1 MLICSWIS
9 KNWTI
14 FFFFFIV
21 KKLSKI
27 VTCKEIKGE
36 KLTVKAF
43 RAEHSHNVW
52 NSMIE
57 KWGTHRVPYREFP
70 GWFHEETSIFKRS
83 HSIRPCFTARINEA
97 TVDPAR
103 HFVYLQP
110 HVFRATFHDLFPS
123 IWTIFDT
130 HNIRL
135 LSYNWFESN
144 FAFTYVKF
152 DWNLSGERRFVLI
165 ISWFIYLKY
174 LNR

>member
-14 FFFFFIV
+14 FLSW
-21 KKLSKI
+21 KKLLKI
-27 VTCKEIKGE
+27 VTYEEIKGE
-36 KLTVKAF
+36 KLTIKAF

-57 KWGTHRVPYREFP
+57 KWSTHRVPYREFP
-70 GWFHEETSIFKRS
+70 GWFHEEAPIFKRS
-83 HSIRPCFTARINEA
+83 HGIRPRFTARINEA
-97 TVDPAR
+97 TIDPAR

-130 HNIRL
+130 HNIR
-135 LSYNWFESN
+135 
-144 FAFTYVKF
+144 TYSHIIDSKAISFSHMWNF
-152 DWNLSGERRFVLI
+152 DWNFSETVF
-165 ISWFIYLKY
+165 
-174 LNR
+174 